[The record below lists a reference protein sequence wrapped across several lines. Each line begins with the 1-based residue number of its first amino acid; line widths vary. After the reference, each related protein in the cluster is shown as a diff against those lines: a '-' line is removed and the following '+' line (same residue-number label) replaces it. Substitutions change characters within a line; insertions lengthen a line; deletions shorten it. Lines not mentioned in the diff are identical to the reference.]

1 MHIRVDSY
9 AGHHGVE
16 TPRRLRFDNREVGI
30 IENID
35 QWDGP
40 NYRYFKLQGDDG
52 NIYILRSDDV
62 GTDWELVMFQSP
74 RASSEPA
81 QLADKKP
88 TAAIM

>member
-1 MHIRVDSY
+1 VHIRVDSY

-16 TPRRLRFDNREVGI
+16 TPQRLRFDSREVDVV
-30 IENID
+30 ENLD

-62 GTDWELVMFQSP
+62 GADWELVMFQSP
-74 RASSEPA
+74 RASSPLA
-81 QLADKKP
+81 QLADKTP
-88 TAAIM
+88 TSKIM